1 MRAWPVE
8 AGKSIVANHQNN
20 FSSTRVAKNLNNG
33 NADDINDD
41 ARRFLDALQDRVADL
56 MALSETPK
64 NNPGSINF
72 EGYSKFR
79 KMMSECLS
87 FSIIIE
93 RRIEQNTTSKKAELE
108 EQFDKLTVAI
118 WSVPLSGSLNFLTVI
133 CAQEYLPIG
142 TNHVFVQELKTLY
155 DAEKVLKQEKFV
167 KFMQH
172 GILDQRGRAEKILEE
187 IINRAPQLL
196 EL

>member
-1 MRAWPVE
+1 MVITLDRGAVD
-8 AGKSIVANHQNN
+8 A
-20 FSSTRVAKNLNNG
+20 T
-33 NADDINDD
+33 DDD
-41 ARRFLDALQDRVADL
+41 AKRFLDALQDRVAEL
-56 MALSETPK
+56 MVLSETPK
-64 NNPGSINF
+64 DDPGSINF
-72 EGYSKFR
+72 GGYLKFR

-93 RRIEQNTTSKKAELE
+93 RRIEQNTTSKKADLE

-118 WSVPLSGSLNFLTVI
+118 WSVLLSGSLNFLTVI

-155 DAEKVLKQEKFV
+155 DAEKVLKQEKLV
-167 KFMQH
+167 KFMQD

-187 IINRAPQLL
+187 IIQRAPRLL